1 MITLTPIVWTVRT
14 GKEHRIYGDPYDG
27 VATVQRCGDV
37 AHISGACH
45 SLPLKDQI
53 ELSRKLKS
61 LGFVAVVFERIK
73 NGEINYLRR
82 ELK

>member
-14 GKEHRIYGDPYDG
+14 GKEHRMYGDPYEG
-27 VATVQRCGDV
+27 VATVQMCGDV
-37 AHISGACH
+37 AHISAACNN
-45 SLPLKDQI
+45 LPLRDQV

-61 LGFVAVVFERIK
+61 LGFVAVIFERIK
-73 NGEINYLRR
+73 NGETHYLRR